1 LKEEQVYIDKKVE
14 IFGLINFFLSIAGL
28 FVAAL
33 PFGILALI
41 LGLVSLNMFNQ
52 YTDKYTG
59 KFLAV
64 LGIIIGFIDIVAV
77 LLYLSRATI

>member
-64 LGIIIGFIDIVAV
+64 LGIIIGFIDIVPV